1 MTSHDSL
8 DNYSINWSTSVS
20 DIASS
25 DWEEIFGKSVIKS
38 QQFFL
43 SMEKSCF
50 SQISFNYLQIFQHG
64 TIVAI
69 VPCFCYEIDI
79 LDLITSSIA
88 KVITKGVRKLHANF
102 L

>member
-1 MTSHDSL
+1 MASHDSL
-8 DNYSINWSTSVS
+8 DNYFINWSTSVS

-79 LDLITSSIA
+79 LVNTPLPSIWQ
-88 KVITKGVRKLHANF
+88 TKEYSAVGKYF
-102 L
+102 